1 MLQKSSAYVFW
12 TSILLGFPII
22 IWLWSVG
29 LKLQKKS
36 INVSKFKILLF
47 KISIIFPLAYCIFG
61 IYYMIFRDDVIM
73 PLHVSAMLSIFY
85 AMIFAAKTIKSAE
98 LNKEATLSDYL
109 GDFFLIWF
117 YPLGIWILQP
127 RIQKLLKKEKYTT
140 T

>member
-1 MLQKSSAYVFW
+1 
-12 TSILLGFPII
+12 
-22 IWLWSVG
+22 
-29 LKLQKKS
+29 
-36 INVSKFKILLF
+36 
-47 KISIIFPLAYCIFG
+47 
-61 IYYMIFRDDVIM
+61 MIFKDYVIM